1 MNFTDFIN
9 DLIGPSQKY
18 CFVFQ
23 IFTVIYLIGILT
35 YLGSF
40 IMLMYKGKL
49 KYDHAV
55 GLLAALTIALLS
67 YQSSRLIYGMCLNNN

>member
-1 MNFTDFIN
+1 MGFTNFIN

-23 IFTVIYLIGILT
+23 IFTIIYLIGILM

-40 IMLMYKGKL
+40 IAMMYNGKL
-49 KYDHAV
+49 KYDSAI
-55 GLLAALTIALLS
+55 GLLVALTITLLT
-67 YQSSRLIYGMCLNNN
+67 YQSSRLLYGICLNSN